1 MTQGTKGSQNW
12 KSDSATALFLRTPV
26 ALHCPQDQVQ
36 ALTLAHKVLHAS
48 APACFP
54 LTVVFFAALTHRSF
68 SSELLSPVGMFIPV
82 SSPPHSPPRPLPSP
96 KKKKKKPK
104 PGRHLFVIRSQL
116 RCHCFPEAFPD
127 TPRLGW
133 VSRST
138 SFSWLLTLVKHLQ

>member
-1 MTQGTKGSQNW
+1 M
-12 KSDSATALFLRTPV
+12 P
-26 ALHCPQDQVQ
+26 
-36 ALTLAHKVLHAS
+36 
-48 APACFP
+48 
-54 LTVVFFAALTHRSF
+54 
-68 SSELLSPVGMFIPV
+68 LLSSLEFPWLSTVLRIKSKLSLWPTRSSMPVLQPA
-82 SSPPHSPPRPLPSP
+82 SPSP
-96 KKKKKKPK
+96 WFSLQPSHIDLLAQSCCLRLECSFQSPLHHIPPPVPYPHQKKKKKKPK